1 MSIFRANNKVNL
13 IIEGNIGAGKST
25 FLRLLGA
32 ALDIQPVFERHDKWQ
47 DVGGENLLDNFYRDT
62 NRWGYTFQTYAFVS
76 RVVEQEKFLSQ
87 PGNQPLVLERS
98 VYSDR
103 YCFAKNAF
111 EMGLMSELEWDL
123 YKNWFGWLVESYTVQ
138 PTGFIY
144 LRVEPEICFKRM
156 QQRGRS
162 EENTVPLNYINLL
175 HAKHEDWLLQKH
187 NIADYLKNLPVLVL
201 DCNRDFE
208 HDLDV
213 QSHLFGEVRKF
224 FKLQDRAIVPSKD
237 QTSQISL

>member
-1 MSIFRANNKVNL
+1 MSAFRANNKVNL

-25 FLRLLGA
+25 FLRLLGQ
-32 ALDIQPVFERHDKWQ
+32 ALNIQPVFERHDKWQ
-47 DVGGENLLDNFYRDT
+47 DVGGGNLLDNFYRDT
-62 NRWGYTFQTYAFVS
+62 KRWGYTFQTYAFVS

-87 PGNQPLVLERS
+87 PGNQALVLERS

-123 YKNWFGWLVESYTVQ
+123 YKNWFSWLVESYTVA

-156 QQRGRS
+156 QQRGRT
-162 EENTVPLNYINLL
+162 EEHTVPLSYINLL
-175 HAKHEDWLLQKH
+175 HNKHEDWLLQKN
-187 NIADYLKNLPVLVL
+187 NIADYLQNLPVLVL

-208 HDLDV
+208 HDLKV
-213 QSHLFGEVRKF
+213 QTDLFMQVKHF
-224 FKLQDRAIVPSKD
+224 FKLQDRAVVPPKV
-237 QTSQISL
+237 QAPQVSL